1 MDLIM
6 DILGWI
12 VKLLTGYTAI
22 MSIFFLLPRKKYPVV
37 PPKTRFALL
46 IAARNEENVIGH
58 IVESLQKQ
66 EYPKELYDII
76 VIPNNC
82 TDDTECAA
90 LRAGAKIMHPTGPV
104 STKGEVLHQILA
116 ELQGTYDAYCVF
128 DADNIIDSKFLSAM
142 NDAVAAGANVA
153 KSRQCALNPY
163 DNWVSGAYDLYFQS
177 INLLYS
183 RSREPFK
190 LSAKLVG
197 TGFMVT
203 DALMQKMGGWNT
215 YTLTEDIELAVQC
228 ALINERVYY
237 VPDAINYDE
246 EPLSFAVSM
255 RQRRRWS
262 AGVQSVANQY
272 TGKLIAKRPTWLRW
286 DLAIHINM
294 IYAQL
299 LALIPVVYGMVF
311 MPLVNILVTLGVSLA
326 SFIAGGWAMA
336 LLLAVT
342 AKRELKR
349 EWKTILMYPVY
360 LGSWYPLHIWA
371 VFSKPKTWKPI
382 VHGTNIN
389 RQNQESSVS
398 K

>member
-1 MDLIM
+1 MDIVM

-37 PPKTRFALL
+37 PPKTKFALL
-46 IAARNEENVIGH
+46 IAARNEENVIAH
-58 IVESLQKQ
+58 IIESLQKQ
-66 EYPKELYDII
+66 DYPKDLYDII

-82 TDDTECAA
+82 TDDTEGAA

-104 STKGEVLHQILA
+104 STKGEVLHQIL
-116 ELQGTYDAYCVF
+116 EVLQGTYDAYCVF
-128 DADNIIDSKFLSAM
+128 DADNIIDSKFLAAM
-142 NDAVAAGANVA
+142 NDAIAAGANVA
-153 KSRQCALNPY
+153 KSRQKALNPY
-163 DNWVSGAYDLYFQS
+163 DNWVAGAYDLYFQS

-183 RSREPFK
+183 RAREPFC

-203 DALMQKMGGWNT
+203 DVLMQKMGGWNT
-215 YTLTEDIELAVQC
+215 RTLTEDIELAVQC

-262 AGVQSVANQY
+262 AGVQDVANKY
-272 TGKLIAKRPTWLRW
+272 TGKLVAKRPTWLRW

-299 LALIPVVYGMVF
+299 LALIPVAYSLIF
-311 MPLVNILVTLGVSLA
+311 MPFVNILVTLGVSLA

-336 LLLAVT
+336 ILLAVT

-382 VHGTNIN
+382 AHGTNKN
-389 RQNQESSVS
+389 RKKTEEVAS